1 MSKLLYI
8 TTNLQGSGGVARV
21 LSVKLNYLIETYGYT
36 IYVITTNNK
45 SDTFFYDFNSK
56 IVFHRIEIKN
66 FGFAHLLK
74 YKKFLQEIVDVIK
87 PNIIVNCDNGFKG
100 TLLPY
105 LLNTSAALIYE
116 RHGSRQIKTMTLIES
131 LKKNFANLILDRS
144 LYKYKAF
151 IVLNEE
157 DVKDWKADNVVVM
170 SNPLWLSVPK
180 IQNTLQNKVAVAIGR
195 HSIEKQFDVL
205 IRIWKNVVIHY
216 PDWIL
221 KIYGETD
228 GNRTIE
234 KLVKELNM
242 ENQVKL
248 HLPVKNIEQVYSDAS
263 ILLNTS
269 SSEAFGLVII
279 EAMAFGLPVI
289 AFDTATGPRT
299 VIENEKNGMLI
310 KNNDIQT
317 YANKIKELIK
327 NDTLRN
333 AVGENAKVSVGRFN
347 LERIMQQ
354 WHVLFQSLN

>member
-1 MSKLLYI
+1 MLKLLYI

-36 IYVITTNNK
+36 IHVVTTNNK
-45 SDTFFYDFNSK
+45 CDTFFYDFNSK

-66 FGFAHLLK
+66 CGVIHLLK
-74 YKKFLQEIVDVIK
+74 YRRLLQERVDHIK

-100 TLLPY
+100 SLLPY
-105 LLNTSAALIYE
+105 LINTTAALIYE

-131 LKKNFANLILDRS
+131 LKKNFTNLILDRS

-151 IVLNEE
+151 IVLNDE
-157 DVKDWKADNVVVM
+157 DANDWKADNVFVIY
-170 SNPLWLSVPK
+170 NPLWFSPP
-180 IQNTLQNKVAVAIGR
+180 QGQNKFQHKVVIAIGR
-195 HSIEKQFDVL
+195 HSREKQFDVL

-234 KLVKELNM
+234 KLVQELNM

-289 AFDTATGPRT
+289 AFDSATGPRT
-299 VIENEKNGMLI
+299 VIENEKNGLLI
-310 KNNDIQT
+310 KNNDINT
-317 YANKIKELIK
+317 YTNRIKELIE
-327 NDTLRN
+327 NDNLRK
-333 AVGENAKVSVGRFN
+333 ALGENAKVSVGRFN
-347 LERIMQQ
+347 LDSIMQQ
-354 WHVLFQSLN
+354 WNALFQSLN